1 MSVYASPGGSR
12 NAATQVAEPRLA
24 RPFLWLVSIVT
35 LAVAARLAIQ
45 HAGDDT
51 NLVQLAFWAAIVA
64 AVDLVPVRVWG
75 SVSVSM
81 SFPVALAA
89 GMIFPPA
96 EAALIAFVGSFDP
109 RELRGGISLA
119 KSVFNRSQVAASVMA
134 GSAAFHALNGASMEW
149 PGVIL
154 PGLVA
159 LVLDAGINFLL
170 VATAVGI
177 EDRIA
182 PRGVLFKMFGA
193 SPWHYLAGYMLLG
206 LLALPLSAAF
216 EVGGVWAVLLFLAP
230 IVLARE
236 MFRQTQQV
244 LSAAE
249 RIRRKDVALLGAAG
263 EVVRERKDERLALAG
278 ELHDEVLPSLFKV
291 HLMGQVLR
299 QDLAAGRLLE
309 LDDDLPELLVATD
322 AAQRAVR
329 DLLGD
334 LRRSPLGAGGLIPTL
349 RMLADQLASAGA
361 PAVTLDIEEFDSTPL
376 AQLLAYQVI
385 REALHNA
392 AKHARASKIAVRLWR
407 DADMIRVSV
416 TDDGTGFAW
425 PTVDGDRHFGLQIM
439 NERIESAGG
448 TMFVDSR
455 LGVGTTVAA
464 SVPKDS

>member
-1 MSVYASPGGSR
+1 
-12 NAATQVAEPRLA
+12 
-24 RPFLWLVSIVT
+24 
-35 LAVAARLAIQ
+35 
-45 HAGDDT
+45 
-51 NLVQLAFWAAIVA
+51 
-64 AVDLVPVRVWG
+64 
-75 SVSVSM
+75 
-81 SFPVALAA
+81 
-89 GMIFPPA
+89 
-96 EAALIAFVGSFDP
+96 
-109 RELRGGISLA
+109 
-119 KSVFNRSQVAASVMA
+119 
-134 GSAAFHALNGASMEW
+134 MEW

-154 PGLVA
+154 PGLIA
-159 LVLDAGINFLL
+159 LALDAGINFLL

-182 PRGVLFKMFGA
+182 PRGVLLKMFGA
-193 SPWHYLAGYMLLG
+193 SPLHYLAGYMLLG

-230 IVLARE
+230 LVLARE

-249 RIRRKDVALLGAAG
+249 RIRLKDVALLGAAD

-334 LRRSPLGAGGLIPTL
+334 LRRSPLGAGGLVPTL
-349 RMLADQLASAGA
+349 RMLVDQLASAGA
-361 PAVTLDIEEFDSTPL
+361 PPVTLDIEEFESTPL

-407 DADMIRVSV
+407 DADMMRVSI

-439 NERIESAGG
+439 KERIESAGG
-448 TMFVDSR
+448 AMFVDSR

>member
-1 MSVYASPGGSR
+1 
-12 NAATQVAEPRLA
+12 
-24 RPFLWLVSIVT
+24 
-35 LAVAARLAIQ
+35 
-45 HAGDDT
+45 
-51 NLVQLAFWAAIVA
+51 
-64 AVDLVPVRVWG
+64 
-75 SVSVSM
+75 
-81 SFPVALAA
+81 
-89 GMIFPPA
+89 
-96 EAALIAFVGSFDP
+96 
-109 RELRGGISLA
+109 
-119 KSVFNRSQVAASVMA
+119 
-134 GSAAFHALNGASMEW
+134 MEW
-149 PGVIL
+149 PGVML

-159 LVLDAGINFLL
+159 LALDAGVNFLL
-170 VATAVGI
+170 VATAVAI

-182 PRGVLFKMFGA
+182 PRGVLLKMFGA

-216 EVGGVWAVLLFLAP
+216 EIGGVWAVGLFLAP
-230 IVLARE
+230 LVLARE

-244 LSAAE
+244 LRATE
-249 RIRRKDVALLGAAG
+249 RIRQKDEALLGAAG

-309 LDDDLPELLVATD
+309 LDEDLPDLLVAAD

-349 RMLADQLASAGA
+349 RMLVDQLDSAGA
-361 PAVTLDIEEFDSTPL
+361 PAVTLDIEEFESTPL

-392 AKHARASKIAVRLWR
+392 AKHARASKITVRLWK
-407 DADMIRVSV
+407 DADMVRVSV
-416 TDDGTGFAW
+416 MDDGTGFAW
-425 PTVDGDRHFGLQIM
+425 PTVDGNRHFGLQLM
-439 NERIESAGG
+439 KERIEAAGG
-448 TMFVDSR
+448 GMFIDSR

-464 SVPKDS
+464 SVPRNS

>member
-12 NAATQVAEPRLA
+12 KTATHVTEPRLA
-24 RPFLWLVSIVT
+24 RPFLWVVSIVT
-35 LAVAARLAIQ
+35 LAVAARLAIH
-45 HAGDDT
+45 HAGDT

-64 AVDLVPVRVWG
+64 AVDLIPVRVWG

-96 EAALIAFVGSFDP
+96 EAAFVVFVGSFDP
-109 RELRGGISLA
+109 RELNGSISLA

-154 PGLVA
+154 PGLIA
-159 LVLDAGINFLL
+159 LAIDAGINFLL

-182 PRGVLFKMFGA
+182 PRGVLLKMFGA

-206 LLALPLSAAF
+206 LLALPLAAAF

-230 IVLARE
+230 LVLARE

-249 RIRRKDVALLGAAG
+249 RIRLKDVALLGAAS
-263 EVVRERKDERLALAG
+263 EVVRERRDERLALAG

-334 LRRSPLGAGGLIPTL
+334 LRRSPLGAGGLVPTL
-349 RMLADQLASAGA
+349 RMLVDQLASAGA
-361 PAVTLDIEEFDSTPL
+361 PAVTLDIEEFESTPL

-392 AKHARASKIAVRLWR
+392 AKHARASKIGVRLWR
-407 DADMIRVSV
+407 DADMMRVSV

-425 PTVDGDRHFGLQIM
+425 QTVDGDRHFGLQIM
-439 NERIESAGG
+439 KERIESAGG
-448 TMFVDSR
+448 AMFVDSR

-464 SVPKDS
+464 SVPKAS